1 MEKNKQK
8 VQLQSKEIRGKKV
21 LILGET
27 GSGKTRLAAKLLRE
41 FAILINPEK
50 ITVIDFAPQ
59 RVGEIGGKITDYLSM
74 PREIKYLSPK
84 NVYTPRLAGKSPE
97 QVLRYAELN
106 MKNMEP
112 LLREFIRNTTDVLV
126 LNDVTLYLH
135 SGELKIVLKCVK
147 LAKTFLAT
155 AYYGSKLANDSG
167 TGISSRER
175 KLTDELATFMDLVVK
190 INSLRKIV
198 DVHAFSTYKS
208 D

>member
-1 MEKNKQK
+1 LEKNKQK
-8 VQLQSKEIRGKKV
+8 FQLKGKKILGKKV

-41 FAILINPEK
+41 FMTLVNPEK
-50 ITVIDFAPQ
+50 ITIIDLAPQ
-59 RVGEIGGKITDYLSM
+59 RTSEIGGKITNYLNM
-74 PREIKYLSPK
+74 PSEVKYLSPK

-106 MKNMEP
+106 RENMEP

-135 SGELKIVLKCVK
+135 SGKLENVLKCVK
-147 LAKTFLAT
+147 LAKAVLAT
-155 AYYGSKLANDSG
+155 AYYGSKLADDLG

-190 INSLRKIV
+190 INSLGRIV
-198 DVHAFSTYKS
+198 DIHVFSAYKS